1 MAVYVH
7 NIETGV
13 PDTEYPQEYIRDLM
27 KDLVGDK
34 EITKRILHRIYSQS
48 GIEKRHSV
56 IRNFEPI
63 EGPRQFFQ
71 TEDGK
76 LKMPTT
82 RRRNEIYI
90 EESRKL
96 YSDIARRS
104 VENCPGIELS
114 DVTHVITVSC
124 TGFYAPGPDFHI
136 VKDLGLPATTQRY
149 HLGFMGCYA
158 TFPALKMARQFCE
171 ADPGAVVLI
180 VSLELCTLHLQFREE
195 PDFLI
200 SASLFADGGGGAV
213 VSARKPADYQRVL
226 ELDGFSTCIAP
237 EGEEDMAWTIG
248 NNGFDMV
255 LSTYIPKIIESNIE
269 GALLPLLES
278 LKISKND
285 INFWAIHPGGR
296 AILDKI
302 QKGLELTDNQVDV
315 SREILRDYGNMS
327 SATILF
333 VLREIMNRKP
343 ENENEKIYAMAFGP
357 GLTIESGLLTKW
369 PVGTD

>member
-1 MAVYVH
+1 MAVYIH

-13 PDTEYPQEYIRDLM
+13 PDTEYPQDYIRDLM
-27 KDLVGDK
+27 KDLVSDK
-34 EITKRILHRIYSQS
+34 EITKRIIHRIYSQS

-71 TEDGK
+71 SENGK
-76 LKMPTT
+76 LVMPSTK
-82 RRRNEIYI
+82 RRNEIYTQ
-90 EESRKL
+90 ESRKL

-104 VENCPGIELS
+104 IENCPGIEL
-114 DVTHVITVSC
+114 DDITHVITVSC
-124 TGFYAPGPDFHI
+124 TGFYAPGPDFYI
-136 VKDLGLPATTQRY
+136 VKDLALPMTTQRY
-149 HLGFMGCYA
+149 HIGFMGCYA
-158 TFPALKMARQFCE
+158 TFPALKMAKQFCE
-171 ADPGAVVLI
+171 ADPEAVVLI

-213 VSARKPADYQRVL
+213 VSARQPDDFQHALKM
-226 ELDGFSTCIAP
+226 EGFSTCITP
-237 EGEEDMAWTIG
+237 DGEEGMAWTIG

-255 LSTYIPKIIESNIE
+255 LSTYIPKIIESNLQS
-269 GALLPLLES
+269 ALLPLLNS
-278 LKISKND
+278 LKVSRDEID
-285 INFWAIHPGGR
+285 LWAIHPGGR

-302 QKGLELTDNQVDV
+302 QKGLELTDAQVTV

-333 VLREIMNRKP
+333 VLREMLKRKP
-343 ENENEKIYAMAFGP
+343 EKQNEKIYAMAFGP
-357 GLTIESGLLTKW
+357 GLTIESGLMTKN
-369 PVGTD
+369 PISR